1 MTIRRGRKRHIEGRK
16 NSLDAVA
23 ENTLGLINQAAA
35 QASENI
41 KTAYASAQKLS
52 ANLDAAQARIQELES
67 SAPPLSGEIGTSR
80 RMASSDF
87 VRDRATFPEP
97 ARYRTTTTPLM
108 EGWTFRL

>member
-1 MTIRRGRKRHIEGRK
+1 MSLTYDNKARSQEAHRRTQD
-16 NSLDAVA
+16 SLDAVA

-67 SAPPLSGEIGTSR
+67 ARHHYQERSE
-80 RMASSDF
+80 
-87 VRDRATFPEP
+87 RA
-97 ARYRTTTTPLM
+97 
-108 EGWTFRL
+108 EGWLRQISSEIEQRFLSQRGTEPQRRR